1 LQSKRLEYRK
11 FDYDDFDDLQ
21 EIMSNPNVCEYIPGG
36 TVESKEVVSKWLNH
50 FIRTFNDEHGT
61 RLFAILEQGKSKVIG
76 YGGIGYVK
84 EFDQMEIMYVL
95 NESVWG
101 KGYASEASLYFK
113 QLAKEQGIEE
123 LIGLAHVDNI
133 ASQKVLLKTGYQ
145 EIKQVHIWG
154 LDCFYYE
161 MDL

>member
-11 FDYDDFDDLQ
+11 FDYDDFDDLT
-21 EIMSNPNVCEYIPGG
+21 EIMSNPNVCEYIPGDPSY
-36 TVESKEVVSKWLNH
+36 SKEVIEKWLNH
-50 FIRTFNDEHGT
+50 FIRTYNDEHGT

-101 KGYASEASLYFK
+101 KG
-113 QLAKEQGIEE
+113 
-123 LIGLAHVDNI
+123 
-133 ASQKVLLKTGYQ
+133 
-145 EIKQVHIWG
+145 
-154 LDCFYYE
+154 
-161 MDL
+161 